1 MVSFLLHPLASA
13 AKIVPMSMRRET
25 IEMPEGQSFRIIR
38 WSRSVRAVENL
49 LADGRRRAV
58 AGEGSRWHYHPE
70 MELTLFSRGDGDRF
84 VGDHIGAFGGGD
96 LLLLGGMVP
105 HYWHA
110 RGETAGLSLQWHFPA
125 HHPLWELPETAGLAE
140 LFARAAGGLHI
151 SGATRDT
158 LVEQIPRLAAA
169 EGLLRFAL
177 LLELLHTV
185 AAAPGGEVRPMASRT
200 FVSPADR
207 TYQDAMSRVLRYLVG
222 NFREDIRLDEVL
234 RIARLSR
241 PTFARQF
248 KRHTGRSLS
257 DFLIELRL
265 QAACRELA
273 GNQRSVLEI
282 ALDCGFSQVSFFNRV
297 FRRTMACSP
306 SEYRSRA
313 GLTDGGAAQIRD

>member
-1 MVSFLLHPLASA
+1 MSVASQTQSHIRYPL
-13 AKIVPMSMRRET
+13 T
-25 IEMPEGQSFRIIR
+25 G
-38 WSRSVRAVENL
+38 
-49 LADGRRRAV
+49 
-58 AGEGSRWHYHPE
+58 
-70 MELTLFSRGDGDRF
+70 
-84 VGDHIGAFGGGD
+84 
-96 LLLLGGMVP
+96 LLGS
-105 HYWHA
+105 
-110 RGETAGLSLQWHFPA
+110 AGNVRVL
-125 HHPLWELPETAGLAE
+125 
-140 LFARAAGGLHI
+140 RALTGDPSVQSAP
-151 SGATRDT
+151 
-158 LVEQIPRLAAA
+158 QLAAA
-169 EGLLRFAL
+169 EGLLRLAL

-185 AAAPGGEVRPMASRT
+185 AAAPVGEVRPMASRT

-207 TYQDAMSRVLRYLVG
+207 TYQDAMSRVLRHLVG
-222 NFREDIRLDEVL
+222 NFREDIRLDDVL
-234 RIARLSR
+234 KIARLSR

-313 GLTDGGAAQIRD
+313 GLTNGVAAQIRD